1 MATPMKT
8 ITFKLAGSDEIFQAE
23 EWRLESA
30 IEEAKWQ
37 LGLPI
42 WVEYYEISQNDTPPT
57 IDPELATY
65 ISNVCNSTKP
75 KPVPPAP
82 KKRTPRPKTSDVSPM
97 LVVLDNT
104 PPVDMVQ
111 EVLRD
116 RTNRPTH
123 PLSDGLFE

>member
-75 KPVPPAP
+75 AVVHKPAR
-82 KKRTPRPKTSDVSPM
+82 KAKARPKTSDVSPM
-97 LVVLDNT
+97 LVVLDDT
-104 PPVDMVQ
+104 PPVNMVQ

-116 RTNRPTH
+116 RMGGSAPTISH
-123 PLSDGLFE
+123 GLD